1 MPSEKSQAFATRL
14 PADEAATIERAMA
27 ETDWSKAELLRRAL
41 RYYQRRNPDDIAVF
55 YPEGSVERMLVEDV
69 R

>member
-27 ETDWSKAELLRRAL
+27 ETDRSKAELLRRAL
-41 RYYQRRNPDDIAVF
+41 RYYRKRNPDDIVAF
-55 YPEGSVERMLVEDV
+55 YPEGSVGRMLAEDM